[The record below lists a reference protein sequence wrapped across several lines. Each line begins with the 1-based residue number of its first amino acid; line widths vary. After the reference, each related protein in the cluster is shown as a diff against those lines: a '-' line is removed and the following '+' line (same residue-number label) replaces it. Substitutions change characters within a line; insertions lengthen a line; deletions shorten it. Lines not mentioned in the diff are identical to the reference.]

1 MPILS
6 HQHIPDTGGHLMH
19 GHHTT
24 PHVTPNVTPHGHL
37 PGHHPGHPPGHQP
50 GHQPGHHPGPHEQL
64 QLIHSSK
71 DSVIN
76 QTQIGNCNSDCVQVT
91 TDTGVDHNNFD
102 VFAKTSLGNYDV
114 TSNIHHTEGIGQTAT
129 HGDVCVSYKGDTFQ
143 GEVCHKF

>member
-6 HQHIPDTGGHLMH
+6 HPHITDTGGHLMH
-19 GHHTT
+19 G
-24 PHVTPNVTPHGHL
+24 PHVTPHGHHY
-37 PGHHPGHPPGHQP
+37 GHHHGNHLGQHQLP
-50 GHQPGHHPGPHEQL
+50 NL
-64 QLIHSSK
+64 SK

-76 QTQIGNCNSDCVQVT
+76 QTQIGNCNPDCVKVT

-129 HGDVCVSYKGDTFQ
+129 HGDVCMSYKGDLWR
-143 GEVCHKF
+143 GEVCHQF

>member
-6 HQHIPDTGGHLMH
+6 HPHITDTGDHLMH
-19 GHHTT
+19 GHHVQPQGYHHVQSHDQHHS
-24 PHVTPNVTPHGHL
+24 PHHVQHHAQH
-37 PGHHPGHPPGHQP
+37 GHHPGL
-50 GHQPGHHPGPHEQL
+50 HEQH
-64 QLIHSSK
+64 QLTHLSK

-76 QTQIGNCNSDCVQVT
+76 QTQIGNCDADCVTVK
-91 TDTGVDHNNFD
+91 TDTGIDHNNFD

-129 HGDVCVSYKGDTFQ
+129 HGDVCISYKGDAWH